1 MNIEIKKITELNP
14 YQNNPRKHTRN
25 QIDMLKKSI
34 NEFGFIVPILVDENN
49 IIITGHGR
57 LKAAE
62 KLGLTEV
69 PTIQITHLD
78 DEQIRAFRI
87 ADNYLTDESSWTKD
101 LLKLEIGTINIPDFD
116 FLKGLDLGMAATNIK
131 LDHNVDEG
139 DAGGAYFQTANE
151 IFIQIGSISFSIEQ
165 SEETKTALG
174 KLKKMQD
181 KDKKAIGKSIIES
194 INATK

>member
-14 YQNNPRKHTRN
+14 YQNNPRKHTRS

-34 NEFGFIVPILVDENN
+34 KEFGFIVPILVDENN

-62 KLGLTEV
+62 KLGITEV

-87 ADNYLTDESSWTKD
+87 ADNYLTDESTWTKD
-101 LLKLEIGTINIPDFD
+101 MLKLEIQTIDLTNFD
-116 FLKGLDLGMAATNIK
+116 FLKGLNLNMAATEIK
-131 LDHNVDEG
+131 LDHLTDKD
-139 DAGGAYFQTANE
+139 DAGGAYFGSANK
-151 IFIQIGSISFSIEQ
+151 IFIQIGSISFSIEK
-165 SEETKTALG
+165 SEETTKALE
-174 KLKKMQD
+174 KLKATQD
-181 KDKKAIGKSIIES
+181 KKIIGKIIIEA
-194 INATK
+194 INAQTNA